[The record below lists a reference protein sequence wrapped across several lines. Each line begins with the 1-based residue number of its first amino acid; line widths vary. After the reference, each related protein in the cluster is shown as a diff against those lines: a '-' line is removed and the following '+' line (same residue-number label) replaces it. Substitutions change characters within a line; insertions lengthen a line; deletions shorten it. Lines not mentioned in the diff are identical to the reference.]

1 MRKKHL
7 NLPQTLEALN
17 ALEAEDFKQLW
28 QRYFTIPV
36 KFTKSAMLKPL
47 WYEIQCEHRH
57 LKLPQKVITK
67 LNRYSKE
74 VKQQVKRA
82 CKVKYTLSTGTDLI
96 KVFKNQEYKVG
107 VIGDNQFLYNQVTY
121 NSLSAVAKV
130 ICGKKVSG
138 NDFFGLNNKKVRYE
152 TK

>member
-1 MRKKHL
+1 MKKTSL
-7 NLPQTLEALN
+7 DLPNTLEALN
-17 ALEAEDFKQLW
+17 ALEADAFKRLW
-28 QRYFTIPV
+28 QRYFKIPP
-36 KFTKSAMLKPL
+36 KHLKSAMLKPL
-47 WYEIQCEHRH
+47 WYEIQCERQT

-67 LNRYSKE
+67 LNRYSTD
-74 VKQQVKRA
+74 VKPKVTRA

-96 KVFKNQEYKVG
+96 KVFKNKEYKVS

-152 TK
+152 NQ